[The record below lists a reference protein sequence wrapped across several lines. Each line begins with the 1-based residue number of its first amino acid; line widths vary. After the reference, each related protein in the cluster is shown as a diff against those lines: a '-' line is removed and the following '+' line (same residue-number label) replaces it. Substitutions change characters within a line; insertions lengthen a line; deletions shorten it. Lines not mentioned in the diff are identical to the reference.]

1 MSGRMY
7 SEVLGQLHF
16 WIFFIGVNVLF
27 FPQHFLGQQG
37 MPRRYPDYAEAFTY
51 WHHIS
56 SIGYAIMAV
65 GMLFFFANIVYA
77 YVAGKKAAA
86 NPWGEGATT
95 LEWTLSSPPPFH
107 QFNEL
112 PRIA

>member
-1 MSGRMY
+1 MAGRMY

-16 WIFFIGVNVLF
+16 WIFFIGVNILF

-37 MPRRYPDYAEAFTY
+37 KPRRYPDYAEAFTY

-65 GMLFFFANIVYA
+65 GMFFFFLNLVYA
-77 YVAGKKAAA
+77 FVAGKTAADTQWWA
-86 NPWGEGATT
+86 GAPMPDWTT
-95 LEWTLSSPPPFH
+95 RSPPTFY
-107 QFNEL
+107 
-112 PRIA
+112 

>member
-1 MSGRMY
+1 MRISDWSSDVCSSDLYWFPKMSGRMY
-7 SEVLGQLHF
+7 NETLGKLHF

-56 SIGYAIMAV
+56 SIGYAIMGI
-65 GMLFFFANIVYA
+65 GMLFFFVNVIYA
-77 YVAGKKAAA
+77 FVAGKKDRKSTRL
-86 NPWGEGATT
+86 N
-95 LEWTLSSPPPFH
+95 SSH
-107 QFNEL
+107 
-112 PRIA
+112 